1 MHFYYKSCTSRQQ
14 VPACL
19 EFGLLYCLHS
29 AHTLQQPEVTRN
41 VGLDVQV
48 GAGISGAAESLDAF
62 WRRSADAWDQLQVEA
77 HRDGGKTVAV
87 VTHSPLISAMLCHC
101 LGLGST
107 DLSLFRTGGGSIT
120 IIDFPDVAQAEGLAH
135 GIVRCT
141 NFTAHLG
148 RWAVPVTRD
157 DSVEYAVCGIDGCF

>member
-1 MHFYYKSCTSRQQ
+1 M
-14 VPACL
+14 PACL